1 MKFQTIILLTTITL
15 TNCTTTDR
23 KDKSMTTELD
33 TISYQDLLNKSFE
46 YLTEQQ
52 EICKDK
58 YKLSTYQNWFYDQ
71 ETGELTFSDNGIKKL
86 IIKYEDVGSVSL
98 KSNTWLWSW
107 ANETTEDL
115 VKSKI
120 GLVREFG
127 ERRQFEKLS
136 SRKWTADEVDGWEMT
151 SIAAYLLK
159 AKGGY
164 RVKTNNDSLFQ
175 YFIFKEINWADSL
188 TTK

>member
-1 MKFQTIILLTTITL
+1 
-15 TNCTTTDR
+15 
-23 KDKSMTTELD
+23 
-33 TISYQDLLNKSFE
+33 
-46 YLTEQQ
+46 
-52 EICKDK
+52 
-58 YKLSTYQNWFYDQ
+58 
-71 ETGELTFSDNGIKKL
+71 
-86 IIKYEDVGSVSL
+86 
-98 KSNTWLWSW
+98 
-107 ANETTEDL
+107 
-115 VKSKI
+115 
-120 GLVREFG
+120 VREFG

>member
-1 MKFQTIILLTTITL
+1 
-15 TNCTTTDR
+15 
-23 KDKSMTTELD
+23 MTTELD
-33 TISYQDLLNKSFE
+33 TISYQDLLDKSFE
-46 YLTEQQ
+46 YLTKQQ

-71 ETGELTFSDNGIKKL
+71 GTGELTFSDNGIKKL

-107 ANETTEDL
+107 GNETAEDL
-115 VKSKI
+115 VKSQI

-151 SIAAYLLK
+151 SIAAYILN

-175 YFIFKEINWADSL
+175 YFIFKEISWADSL